1 MIPLKS
7 FKCKGPR
14 TLPDD
19 VLGIWLVKTKGH
31 PKYGFYWDTYEA
43 FVIEA
48 HSFEQVVEYVR
59 KRLSYE
65 EMHEEYLWTV
75 ERIGVSYSGRKRLK
89 VLSSSYK
96 AG

>member
-14 TLPDD
+14 KLPDD
-19 VLGIWLVKTKGH
+19 VLGIWLVNTKGH
-31 PKYGFYWDTYEA
+31 PTHGLYWDTHSA

-48 HSFEQVVEYVR
+48 QSFDQVVEYVR
-59 KRLSYE
+59 KRLSGN
-65 EMHEEYLWTV
+65 MSHDEYQWTV
-75 ERIGVSYSGRKRLK
+75 ERVGVSYSGRKRLK
-89 VLSSSYK
+89 VLSTSYN